1 MIDGLFGIIAPHHC
15 YGCGV
20 TGTVLCDC
28 CKNDIF
34 EERNADKVTS
44 GRTYASNT
52 MCRPDAKPRQPT
64 WCAAP
69 RRGVLA
75 EIIDAYKFQRV
86 KAAHRPL
93 AELLFESL
101 PDLPGSTII
110 VPIPTAPRNVRVR
123 GYDHMVL
130 IARELSRLSG
140 WKVSPL
146 LQRTNNV
153 TQHFTKT
160 ATERKRQAEKF
171 FSIRKNPEPHR
182 LYIIIDDIATTG
194 ATLDAAVHCLK
205 SAGAKTVY
213 TATIAKQI

>member
-1 MIDGLFGIIAPHHC
+1 MIDRLFGIIAPHHC

-28 CKNDIF
+28 CKNDILQ
-34 EERNADKVTS
+34 ERNTDNVMN
-44 GRTYASNT
+44 GRTNASNT
-52 MCRPDAKPRQPT
+52 MCQPDAKPRQPT

-69 RRGVLA
+69 RKGVLA
-75 EIIDAYKFQRV
+75 DIIDAYKFQRV
-86 KAAHRPL
+86 KAAYRPL

-101 PDLPGSTII
+101 PDVPGSPII
-110 VPIPTAPRNVRVR
+110 IPVPTAPRNIRVR
-123 GYDHMVL
+123 GYDHMAL
-130 IARELSRLSG
+130 IAKGLSRLSG
-140 WKVSPL
+140 WEVSPL

-153 TQHFTKT
+153 TQHFAKT
-160 ATERKRQAEKF
+160 AAERKRQAEKF